1 MRMKGKPIRK
11 AAIPLLILLIII
23 CLLPIPVTIQREVK
37 IHGTLFDVSKQLT
50 DIENWPNWYPR
61 AAMVGLPIV
70 ISANPAGL
78 TYRQSDGYQEVLQ
91 SLTAVPD
98 TSADQTRVYWI
109 RQAPLR
115 KWILSKIGPDYMQT
129 GLDSL
134 KSFLENPAT
143 LYGFPI
149 AIVPVSD
156 TLILTCQLRVLRPTK
171 DSSLRVLSENLHSFC
186 REEKIPLKADYE
198 YISFPGG
205 NKDSMDIAVGMPVE
219 KTSAAKK
226 NMQVLKLPANGRLLT
241 GSFTGSYARMK
252 GLRAAMNKYLND
264 HHLSMVAEP
273 MEKYKL
279 YPPMDIQYYEL
290 IFPIY

>member
-1 MRMKGKPIRK
+1 MNGKRIRR
-11 AAIPLLILLIII
+11 AAILLLILLAII

-61 AAMVGLPIV
+61 AAMTGPPVV
-70 ISANPAGL
+70 ISSNPAGL
-78 TYRQSDGYQEVLQ
+78 TYRQSDGHHEILQ

-115 KWILSKIGPDYMQT
+115 KWILSKIGADYMQS

-134 KSFLENPAT
+134 KAFLENPAT

-149 AIVPVSD
+149 AVVPVTD
-156 TLILTCQLRVLRPTK
+156 TLILTRQQRVLRTAK
-171 DSSLRVLSENLHSFC
+171 DSTLRALSESLHGFC

-219 KTSAAKK
+219 KTNAAKK
-226 NMQVLKLPANGRLLT
+226 DIRVLKLPANGRLLT
-241 GSFTGSYARMK
+241 GSFTGSYVRMK
-252 GLRAAMNKYLND
+252 DLRTAMNKYLSD

-273 MEKYKL
+273 MEKYKI
-279 YPPMDIQYYEL
+279 YPTTDVQYYEL